1 MIVIQLTG
9 APGSGRTDAINIIIE
24 SLEGQFEIVK
34 VDREHS
40 AVSVIRKSS

>member
-9 APGSGRTDAINIIIE
+9 APGSGRTKAINIIIS
-24 SLEGQFEIVK
+24 SLGKEFEIVK
-34 VDREHS
+34 VDHEHN